1 MPRAHTDA
9 LAVTAVPQPAGVV
22 RALTVSLCAK
32 LTGLLSARRAAGQL
46 SEMSD
51 WQLADIGLTRCDVD
65 TAALSVPRAQ
75 MTRQL
80 QTVAHERARMAAIH
94 GAAGHKS

>member
-1 MPRAHTDA
+1 
-9 LAVTAVPQPAGVV
+9 
-22 RALTVSLCAK
+22 
-32 LTGLLSARRAAGQL
+32 
-46 SEMSD
+46 MSD

-75 MTRQL
+75 VTQRL